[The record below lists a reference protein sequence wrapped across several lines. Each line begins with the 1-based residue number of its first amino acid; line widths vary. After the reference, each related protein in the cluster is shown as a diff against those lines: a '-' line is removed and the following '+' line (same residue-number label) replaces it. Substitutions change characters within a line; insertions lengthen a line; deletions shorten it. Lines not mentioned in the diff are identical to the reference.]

1 MASQQ
6 AASLRPLRAKQ
17 MQTILS
23 DGGDVYKFWKK
34 SSLGNANRI
43 CSKFQSLGHLHLL
56 PGHLKHGDCEMWK
69 DTPYDYPYHE
79 NYLVICE
86 SRRRVSLL
94 NCILH
99 VTSIFSV
106 LPCKGQGSIRERER
120 ENLGPHT
127 IIVYLGRWHR
137 SRLGSCSWSW
147 ICSWM

>member
-1 MASQQ
+1 
-6 AASLRPLRAKQ
+6 

-23 DGGDVYKFWKK
+23 DGGGVYKFWKK

-43 CSKFQSLGHLHLL
+43 CSKFRSLGHLDLL
-56 PGHLKHGDCEMWK
+56 PGRLKHGDCEVWK

-79 NYLVICE
+79 SYLVICE

-106 LPCKGQGSIRERER
+106 LPCKGQGSIRERE
-120 ENLGPHT
+120 
-127 IIVYLGRWHR
+127 
-137 SRLGSCSWSW
+137 SGSTQNYSVLRQVAQVQVGKLQLVMDLQLDVNFQSPWLKQ
-147 ICSWM
+147 

>member
-1 MASQQ
+1 
-6 AASLRPLRAKQ
+6 

-23 DGGDVYKFWKK
+23 DGGGVYKFWKK

-43 CSKFQSLGHLHLL
+43 CSKFQSLGHLDLL
-56 PGHLKHGDCEMWK
+56 PGRLKHGDCEVWK

-79 NYLVICE
+79 SYLVICE

-106 LPCKGQGSIRERER
+106 LPCIGQGSIRERE
-120 ENLGPHT
+120 
-127 IIVYLGRWHR
+127 
-137 SRLGSCSWSW
+137 SGSTQNYSVLRQVAQVQVGKLQLVMDLQLDMNFQSPWLKQ
-147 ICSWM
+147 